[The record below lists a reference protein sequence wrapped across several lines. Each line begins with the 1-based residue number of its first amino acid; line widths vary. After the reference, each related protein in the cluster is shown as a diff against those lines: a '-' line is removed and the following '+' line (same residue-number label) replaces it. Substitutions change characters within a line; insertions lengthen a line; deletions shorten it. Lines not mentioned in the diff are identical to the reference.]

1 MVSQDHSFDNEV
13 DDFSVT
19 ANRRFIVPTSTLIRI
34 RHSMDS
40 VEVSP
45 FSLDSTTDSP
55 SVAAALAGNQF
66 HLESN
71 SFEVSMDSEIK
82 STGVCK
88 EDGKEVTQPALDD
101 LSTSCLP
108 SKPFKVILFTY
119 VN

>member
-1 MVSQDHSFDNEV
+1 
-13 DDFSVT
+13 
-19 ANRRFIVPTSTLIRI
+19 
-34 RHSMDS
+34 MDS

-45 FSLDSTTDSP
+45 FSLGSTTDSP

-71 SFEVSMDSEIK
+71 SFKVSMDSEIK
-82 STGVCK
+82 STGVRK

-108 SKPFKVILFTY
+108 SKPFKVIPFTY
-119 VN
+119 VYVTGSAKTGHICTNYTTLENGTFVGLCL